1 MPVSSVFSCMHV
13 PDSWLGRF
21 AIFGVKCVC
30 MQHCADFDSGLLLT
44 NLSPSKAAQPSLET
58 LNLCIFYILKN
69 SSKAPQRL
77 LNLLFWASK
86 KWALASNISLVGS
99 LLSRCAIS
107 WSWFCRSSQV
117 TSDFSLLLKKIYFQ
131 DAWCK
136 LSRLLHVL
144 RIWWREVKSLHNPI
158 SSLISCFW
166 QWWLSVLLIRV
177 PVSPLCVNLLMF
189 FLR

>member
-13 PDSWLGRF
+13 PASWLGRF

-107 WSWFCRSSQV
+107 WSWFCRSSRV
-117 TSDFSLLLKKIYFQ
+117 TSDFSLLLKKYIFKTLGASFPVCCMSSGYG
-131 DAWCK
+131 D
-136 LSRLLHVL
+136 
-144 RIWWREVKSLHNPI
+144 VKSNPCTI
-158 SSLISCFW
+158 PFPAWSLVSDSGGSLCCSSESRCLPY
-166 QWWLSVLLIRV
+166 V
-177 PVSPLCVNLLMF
+177 
-189 FLR
+189 